1 MPQCGHKFNVILP
14 VHSIRD
20 NLDVLF
26 LDVCETLITLFFFR
40 ENYDAGEDS

>member
-1 MPQCGHKFNVILP
+1 MPQCGHKFSVILP
-14 VHSIRD
+14 VHGIRD

-26 LDVCETLITLFFFR
+26 LDVCETLITFFR